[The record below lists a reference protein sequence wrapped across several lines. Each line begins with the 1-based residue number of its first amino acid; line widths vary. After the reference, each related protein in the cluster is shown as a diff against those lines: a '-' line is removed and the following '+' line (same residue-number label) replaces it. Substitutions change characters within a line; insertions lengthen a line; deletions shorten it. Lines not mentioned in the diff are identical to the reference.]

1 MANSSICK
9 IVGVA
14 SLSLA
19 GFLSRDR
26 HHVSNCD
33 EWKPNWDSFDDE
45 PKSKGTNH
53 FVLVRNAQTHKFPG
67 IPLNSPTDCLT
78 DLGRE
83 QATQLGAHLTKFFV
97 GNCKF
102 SVDRIV
108 TSPMGGDR
116 ETAEFVFGAM
126 REGMCGGRGVPGKW
140 RDYYVDGFE
149 EVEQV

>member
-1 MANSSICK
+1 MGDFSQSEASFKNFVYFELLDRIYRMANSSICK
-9 IVGVA
+9 VVGVA

-33 EWKPNWDSFDDE
+33 ELKPNWDSFDDE

-67 IPLNSPTDCLT
+67 VPLNSTPQMGAPTTDCLT

-83 QATQLGAHLTKFFV
+83 
-97 GNCKF
+97 
-102 SVDRIV
+102 
-108 TSPMGGDR
+108 
-116 ETAEFVFGAM
+116 
-126 REGMCGGRGVPGKW
+126 
-140 RDYYVDGFE
+140 
-149 EVEQV
+149 